1 MTFIEFLILYLSIS
15 IAGGYYVGTN
25 DNLAQPYKNSQNTYL
40 KIIIKRNLNNESLE
54 SRFHKAKF
62 GLRNRPSIFPIFPL
76 PPISF
81 INPVIYPI
89 GFNKNEENKTIL
101 GEIPIHIKQSPS
113 EYFLEDCE
121 YVTKLPTS
129 TLFYLSL
136 GNYLSFPSV
145 YLKPNQ
151 TLLVRME
158 TINGD
163 LDTES
168 NGKEWSEIIATPSD
182 LKEIQKCNFV
192 NTQNEN

>member
-54 SRFHKAKF
+54 S
-62 GLRNRPSIFPIFPL
+62 
-76 PPISF
+76 
-81 INPVIYPI
+81 
-89 GFNKNEENKTIL
+89 
-101 GEIPIHIKQSPS
+101 
-113 EYFLEDCE
+113 
-121 YVTKLPTS
+121 
-129 TLFYLSL
+129 SL